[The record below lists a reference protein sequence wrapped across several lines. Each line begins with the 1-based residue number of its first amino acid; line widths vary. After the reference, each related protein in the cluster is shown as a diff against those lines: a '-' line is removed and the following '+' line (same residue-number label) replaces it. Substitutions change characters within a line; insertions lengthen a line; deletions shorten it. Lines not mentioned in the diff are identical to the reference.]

1 MVCVKNQ
8 STLLKRIL
16 RQIVSYV
23 PYKNLI
29 VIYGKS
35 TDGTKEVAESFT
47 EKVFWDGDEGLGA
60 ARNLGIQKSSSELVA
75 MIDADVILTKYWHQQ
90 LIEEFKKPRLQLL
103 WAHAFMAMGINP
115 LNLIGSICVVLRKQ
129 I

>member
-47 EKVFWDGDEGLGA
+47 ENVFWDGDKGLGA
-60 ARNLGIQKSSSELVA
+60 ARNLGDTKIILRANGNDRRRCYPNKILVSTA
-75 MIDADVILTKYWHQQ
+75 
-90 LIEEFKKPRLQLL
+90 
-103 WAHAFMAMGINP
+103 N
-115 LNLIGSICVVLRKQ
+115 
-129 I
+129 